1 MEQGMLRLHRLV
13 QQQMLVELQ
22 RMTALE
28 QQLQSLM
35 TL

>member
-1 MEQGMLRLHRLV
+1 MGQGMLRLHQLV
-13 QQQMLVELQ
+13 QQQMLAELQ
-22 RMTALE
+22 RLTALE